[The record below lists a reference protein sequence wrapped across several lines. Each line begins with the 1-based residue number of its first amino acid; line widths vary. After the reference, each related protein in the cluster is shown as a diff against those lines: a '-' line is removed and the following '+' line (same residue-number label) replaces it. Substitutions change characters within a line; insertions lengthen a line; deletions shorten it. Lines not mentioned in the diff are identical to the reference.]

1 MYCLFQF
8 VFIVVTLTE
17 YLVMQYSALV
27 IAER

>member
-8 VFIVVTLTE
+8 VFIVATLTE